1 MIMLVLRSDD
11 LNLEDLQKVQ
21 QFLKSKGADF
31 EIIDDYKSTIRDNVY
46 DILVSR
52 KDKDL
57 SEEEFNCL
65 VEVITDTLYKFDDSV
80 LDVNYIDDVINE
92 KLESF

>member
-1 MIMLVLRSDD
+1 MLVLRSDD

-52 KDKDL
+52 EDKYL
-57 SEEEFNCL
+57 SEEELNNL
-65 VEVITDTLYKFDDSV
+65 VDEITNTLYESESSV
-80 LDVNYIDDVINE
+80 LDMIYIDDVINK

>member
-1 MIMLVLRSDD
+1 MLVLRSDD

-46 DILVSR
+46 DIVVSR
-52 KDKDL
+52 EDKDL
-57 SEEEFNCL
+57 SEEELNNL
-65 VEVITDTLYKFDDSV
+65 VDEITNTLYESESSV
-80 LDVNYIDDVINE
+80 LDMIYIDDVINE

>member
-31 EIIDDYKSTIRDNVY
+31 EIIDDYKSTIRDNIY
-46 DILVSR
+46 DIVVSR
-52 KDKDL
+52 EDKDL
-57 SEEEFNCL
+57 SEEELNNL
-65 VEVITDTLYKFDDSV
+65 VDEITNTLYESESSV
-80 LDVNYIDDVINE
+80 LDMIYIDDVINE

>member
-1 MIMLVLRSDD
+1 MIVLRSDD

-21 QFLKSKGADF
+21 QFLKSKGAYF

-52 KDKDL
+52 EDKDL
-57 SEEEFNCL
+57 
-65 VEVITDTLYKFDDSV
+65 
-80 LDVNYIDDVINE
+80 
-92 KLESF
+92 

>member
-1 MIMLVLRSDD
+1 MIVLRSDD

-52 KDKDL
+52 EDKDL
-57 SEEEFNCL
+57 SEEELNNL
-65 VEVITDTLYKFDDSV
+65 VDEITNTLYESESSV
-80 LDVNYIDDVINE
+80 LDMIYIDDVINE

>member
-1 MIMLVLRSDD
+1 MLVLRSDD

-52 KDKDL
+52 EDKDL
-57 SEEEFNCL
+57 SEEELNNL
-65 VEVITDTLYKFDDSV
+65 VDEITNTLYESESSV
-80 LDVNYIDDVINE
+80 LDMIYIDDVINE